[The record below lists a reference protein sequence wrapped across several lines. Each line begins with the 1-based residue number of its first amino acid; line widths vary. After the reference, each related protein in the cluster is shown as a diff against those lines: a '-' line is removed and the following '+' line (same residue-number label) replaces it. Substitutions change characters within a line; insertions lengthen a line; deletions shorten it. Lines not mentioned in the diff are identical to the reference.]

1 VTLIE
6 RGTRLGGQVN
16 LAMRTPN
23 RGNFEEIILFFE
35 LQLKKLGVEIRLRT
49 EAEAE
54 SVLSEG
60 ADAIVI
66 ATGSTAWLP
75 DVAGIDGPNVFSAR
89 DVLAGTAQL
98 GPSVLV
104 VDTVGRAEAAT
115 TADFLADRGHRVEL
129 VTGLA
134 QIASEMPVPARHN
147 LLEKL
152 MTSSVTLTTY
162 TGIWEVGPGGVEAYN
177 VVTWQP
183 RTIEGVDSVVFA
195 SGGKADDALYR
206 ALRGR
211 HPSVHPIGDCYQAR
225 DIEVAVVDGHRVSR
239 EL

>member
-1 VTLIE
+1 
-6 RGTRLGGQVN
+6 
-16 LAMRTPN
+16 LA
-23 RGNFEEIILFFE
+23 
-35 LQLKKLGVEIRLRT
+35 
-49 EAEAE
+49 
-54 SVLSEG
+54 EG

-75 DVAGIDGPNVFSAR
+75 EVAGIDGPNVFSAR
-89 DVLAGTAQL
+89 DVLAGTAQP

-104 VDTVGRAEAAT
+104 VDTVGRAEGAT

-134 QIASEMPVPARHN
+134 QIAPDMPVPARHN

-162 TGIWEVGPGGVEAYN
+162 TGIWEVGPRSVEAYN

-183 RTIEGVDSVVFA
+183 RTIDGIDSVVFA

-211 HPSVHPIGDCYQAR
+211 HPSVHQIGDCYQAR
-225 DIEVAVVDGHRVSR
+225 DIEVAVVDGHRVAR